1 MLVMLIARKHLGLLP
16 ASSSPPDKL
25 GTKVVPLAIDLS
37 ESSLPRS
44 GGSSRSVALD
54 RSSFDSRERKREK
67 ERERENDMTKSI
79 TGISIIGEGM
89 EFGNREAVLQNGGK
103 YLKRYTERALHC
115 NWSNSVSGE

>member
-16 ASSSPPDKL
+16 ASSSLPDKL

-54 RSSFDSRERKREK
+54 HSSFDF
-67 ERERENDMTKSI
+67 EREREKEVVIFYFRILVTLDMRIK
-79 TGISIIGEGM
+79 M
-89 EFGNREAVLQNGGK
+89 
-103 YLKRYTERALHC
+103 
-115 NWSNSVSGE
+115 

>member
-16 ASSSPPDKL
+16 ASSSLPDKL

-54 RSSFDSRERKREK
+54 RSSFDF
-67 ERERENDMTKSI
+67 EREREVVIFYFRILVTLDMRIK
-79 TGISIIGEGM
+79 M
-89 EFGNREAVLQNGGK
+89 
-103 YLKRYTERALHC
+103 
-115 NWSNSVSGE
+115 

>member
-16 ASSSPPDKL
+16 ASSSLPDKL

-54 RSSFDSRERKREK
+54 RSSFDFDF
-67 ERERENDMTKSI
+67 EREVVIFYFRILVTLDMRIK
-79 TGISIIGEGM
+79 M
-89 EFGNREAVLQNGGK
+89 
-103 YLKRYTERALHC
+103 
-115 NWSNSVSGE
+115 